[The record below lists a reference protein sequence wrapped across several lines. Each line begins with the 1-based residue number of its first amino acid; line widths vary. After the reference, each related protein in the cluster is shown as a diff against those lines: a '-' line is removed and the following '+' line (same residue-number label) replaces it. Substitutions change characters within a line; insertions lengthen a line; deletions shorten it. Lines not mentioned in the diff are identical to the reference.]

1 MGRRAKVCDV
11 SKGVRIR
18 FDGVGK
24 RFGLRAVLR
33 EVSGEATPGSV
44 LVLTG
49 PNGSGKSTLLQILA
63 GLIRPTRGSVRYLA
77 DDGEV
82 PRHEWR
88 HRIGMA
94 APALA
99 LYEELT
105 AMENLEFCARVRGLG
120 VDNGRCRSCL
130 EEVGLDPDRKTPVGG
145 FSTGMQQRLK
155 LAQAILHAPPVLL
168 LDEPGSNLDPAG
180 QDWLAAFVREIVN
193 EGRTVVVATN
203 DRAEMEWGESRVAL
217 SA

>member
-1 MGRRAKVCDV
+1 MFGV

-33 EVSGEATPGSV
+33 EVSGEADPGSV

-63 GLIRPTRGSVRYLA
+63 GLIRPTRGSVRYLEG
-77 DDGEV
+77 DGEI

-105 AMENLEFCARVRGLG
+105 AMENLEFCARVRGLE
-120 VDNGRCRSCL
+120 VNHERCRSCL

-180 QDWLAAFVREIVN
+180 QDWLAAFVREMVH